1 MKKINT
7 WQKSLALTAS
17 LSLFA
22 AVFPAFSTA
31 AKTEIAQNS
40 QPAGNSQPAPT
51 GAKCRRVATP
61 GGINVRSTPNG
72 TITGSLANGT
82 TVTVEATFSPGWVTI
97 SAPQKGV
104 IFDRYLT
111 TCDRAASPSAAASPA
126 PSAAASPAPSPA
138 PSAAPSP
145 APSAAAAPAP
155 SAKPNPTSMTG
166 DTCRQVV
173 ATDGLNIRQSAS
185 ASSPIVG
192 SVANMQR
199 VTIVN
204 RGSKGWVPISAPVNG
219 YVAVNYLKYCR

>member
-126 PSAAASPAPSPA
+126 PSAAASPAPS
-138 PSAAPSP
+138 AAASP
-145 APSAAAAPAP
+145 APSAAASPAP
-155 SAKPNPTSMTG
+155 SPSPICS
-166 DTCRQVV
+166 R
-173 ATDGLNIRQSAS
+173 S
-185 ASSPIVG
+185 SSPICQAKSNIYDRRYMPASG
-192 SVANMQR
+192 S
-199 VTIVN
+199 
-204 RGSKGWVPISAPVNG
+204 
-219 YVAVNYLKYCR
+219 Y

>member
-126 PSAAASPAPSPA
+126 PS
-138 PSAAPSP
+138 P

>member
-1 MKKINT
+1 MKKMKN

-22 AVFPAFSTA
+22 AAFPAFSTA

-40 QPAGNSQPAPT
+40 QPAGNSQPAPA
-51 GAKCRRVATP
+51 GANCRRVTTP
-61 GGINVRSTPNG
+61 SGIYVRSTPNG

-82 TVTVEATFSPGWVTI
+82 TVTVESTYSPGWVTI

-104 IFDRYLT
+104 IFDRYIT
-111 TCDRAASPSAAASPA
+111 PCDRAATPAAAATPAPAAAATPAPSAAPTAKPTPA
-126 PSAAASPAPSPA
+126 PSAAATPA
-138 PSAAPSP
+138 PSATPP
-145 APSAAAAPAP
+145 
-155 SAKPNPTSMTG
+155 TG

-173 ATDGLNIRQSAS
+173 ATDGLNVRQSPS
-185 ASSPIVG
+185 SSSPIVG

-204 RGSKGWVPISAPVNG
+204 RGSKGWVPISAPVKG
-219 YVAVNYLKYCR
+219 YVSVNYLKSCS